1 MDNLI
6 KQGMPFSAGFG
17 NRRETLDTDIWESNQ
32 QPMLIPEQSHWN
44 HCNYNHQWKS
54 WNESESVFSWMK
66 LKSESKPK

>member
-32 QPMLIPEQSHWN
+32 QPMLIPEQFHWN

-54 WNESESVFSWMK
+54 
-66 LKSESKPK
+66 